1 MEKEKSRVIK
11 LLSLTAVAGNI
22 LFVLWILFN
31 GINEG
36 FQGTLIEKV
45 SYITLT
51 GLLATNAFLLL
62 RRWIQD

>member
-1 MEKEKSRVIK
+1 MEKEKSPVIK
-11 LLSLTAVAGNI
+11 LLSRAAVAGNI
-22 LFVLWILFN
+22 LFVLWILYN

-51 GLLATNAFLLL
+51 ALLATNAFLLL
-62 RRWIQD
+62 RGRRQD